1 VRVTAACREAGFE
14 PGELGRVAW
23 VSHRGGPGSEV
34 AFYHVEMDRTGPS
47 RLVAFYPRELERA
60 SPP

>member
-1 VRVTAACREAGFE
+1 VSVTATWRLAGFE

-23 VSHRGGPGSEV
+23 VSHRGGSGSEV

-47 RLVAFYPRELERA
+47 RLVAFYPSEIERA
-60 SPP
+60 GPP